1 MAATRARAAGELVF
15 ALLML
20 LFSAFMLWS
29 SIGISGFKSY
39 TSAGS
44 FPMAASATM
53 LICALI
59 VVAQTVSAPRA
70 PAAAG
75 ESLSAQFTRQIVPRV
90 VLLTTLAI
98 VVYMLTLERLG
109 FIVGSYLFLLVS
121 MRILGS
127 RRWGLNLL
135 ASAVVLGA
143 IYLVFQTVF
152 AVVLPEGTLWQG
164 LRA

>member
-59 VVAQTVSAPRA
+59 VVAQTVRAPRA
-70 PAAAG
+70 PAAPG
-75 ESLSAQFTRQIVPRV
+75 ESPWAQFSRQIVPRV